1 MLAVAGGLCLVA
13 VDWPAGIV
21 GAALI
26 WGLAALLLS
35 LVPYTNPRRG
45 DRARW

>member
-1 MLAVAGGLCLVA
+1 VLVVAGGLCLASVER
-13 VDWPAGIV
+13 PAGIV

-26 WGLAALLLS
+26 WGIVAALLG